1 MKRKIFR
8 SLFVT
13 ALMVL
18 VLTAAIILPL
28 LSRQM
33 AAEKHRML
41 REEARVM
48 AVILLDGFLVT
59 YV

>member
-13 ALMVL
+13 ALTVL

-33 AAEKHRML
+33 AA
-41 REEARVM
+41 
-48 AVILLDGFLVT
+48 
-59 YV
+59 